1 MNFSKNAILLA
12 GILLTAFGSL
22 RAQVRQ
28 TREEYIDRYKSIAVA
43 HMERY
48 GIPASITELAK
59 RYGKEVS
66 RSDIPTMVAN
76 AQKDACGLTNP
87 RKITDAA
94 VQQLYEIAF

>member
-48 GIPASITELAK
+48 GIPASITCL
-59 RYGKEVS
+59 
-66 RSDIPTMVAN
+66 
-76 AQKDACGLTNP
+76 
-87 RKITDAA
+87 
-94 VQQLYEIAF
+94 

>member
-48 GIPASITELAK
+48 GIPASITRRRASSNPTAATA
-59 RYGKEVS
+59 VS
-66 RSDIPTMVAN
+66 R
-76 AQKDACGLTNP
+76 
-87 RKITDAA
+87 
-94 VQQLYEIAF
+94 